1 MKTMAMLAAKQ
12 MRRGASGE
20 SSGSP
25 RAEARPLAEVL
36 QCSAATEALL
46 CGAGEA
52 RPFACG
58 ETIFRQGERG
68 RGLYVVV
75 SGCLLRRAAR
85 NGVRVDLGRVR
96 QGELVELA
104 ASLGDGVHTYT
115 LTADTDGILLHLPSA
130 ALEQALERD
139 AALRMRLLEELAR
152 EVSRAYT
159 ACRTLLS
166 RVRRSREHGP
176 EC

>member
-1 MKTMAMLAAKQ
+1 MGTTTMLAAKR
-12 MRRGASGE
+12 MRQGAGGE
-20 SSGSP
+20 PFVEPG
-25 RAEARPLAEVL
+25 AEARPLAEVL
-36 QCSAATEALL
+36 SCSGATEALL
-46 CGAGEA
+46 CSAGEA

-58 ETIFRQGERG
+58 ETIFRQGEHG

-75 SGCLLRRAAR
+75 SGCLLRRASR

-115 LTADTDGILLHLPSA
+115 LTAETDGILLHLPPA

-159 ACRTLLS
+159 ACRALLGK
-166 RVRRSREHGP
+166 VRRSRRHGP
-176 EC
+176 EN

>member
-1 MKTMAMLAAKQ
+1 MLAAK
-12 MRRGASGE
+12 RTRHGAGGE
-20 SSGSP
+20 PIVEPG
-25 RAEARPLAEVL
+25 AEARPLAEVFN
-36 QCSAATEALL
+36 CSTASEALL
-46 CGAGEA
+46 CGGGEA
-52 RPFACG
+52 RPFVSG

-68 RGLYVVV
+68 RALYVVV
-75 SGCLLRRAAR
+75 SGCLTRRAAR

-115 LTADTDGILLHLPSA
+115 LTAETDGILLLLPPA

-139 AALRMRLLEELAR
+139 AGLRMRLLEELAR

-159 ACRTLLS
+159 ACRRLLS
-166 RVRRSREHGP
+166 EVRRSRGHGP
-176 EC
+176 EA